1 MKNARATAQ
10 SNGRID
16 IQCGLYRIIAGLQ
29 GKEHRAIA
37 YLGGKQR
44 ASVSGNTVDDAIR
57 TLEKILKERVV
68 RLREAR
74 IDDLPSAEEFLDAFE
89 SIRNEITERQLRLL
103 RAHRRHP
110 DVVASLSDLA
120 TAEDLSAA
128 AAEAAY
134 ARLGKRLGTLLE
146 FSPAP
151 NTLGPTL
158 AGILV
163 LAMPEAEQDLH
174 SPLRLRTP
182 VVQALDAFFRVKS
195 SLQT

>member
-1 MKNARATAQ
+1 MKNARANAQ

-29 GKEHRAIA
+29 GNEHRAIA

-44 ASVSGNTVDDAIR
+44 ASVSGNTVDDAIKS
-57 TLEKILKERVV
+57 LEKILEERVV

-89 SIRNEITERQLRLL
+89 SIRNEVTERQLRLL
-103 RAHRRHP
+103 KAHRRYP
-110 DVVASLSDLA
+110 EAVASLSDLA
-120 TAEDLSAA
+120 RDEDLSTA

-134 ARLGKRLGTLLE
+134 ARLGKRLGKLME

-163 LAMPEAEQDLH
+163 LAMPEAEQDLQ
-174 SPLRLRTP
+174 SPLRLRAP
-182 VVQALDAFFRVKS
+182 VMQALDAFCRVMS
-195 SLQT
+195 SLPT